1 MGPRAAK
8 DVTYS
13 GLTTP
18 LSLNNAAQRSMRNG
32 LPFLHQPPFISLAEV
47 RLGLVGIFMQVA
59 PWLQV
64 CSREFAALLCTLVG
78 PLLCWRIRAQ
88 VLILGGIC
96 TGKV

>member
-1 MGPRAAK
+1 M
-8 DVTYS
+8 S
-13 GLTTP
+13 
-18 LSLNNAAQRSMRNG
+18 NG
-32 LPFLHQPPFISLAEV
+32 LPLLRGPPFISLAEV

-64 CSREFAALLCTLVG
+64 GSREFVALLCTLVG

-96 TGKV
+96 AGKM